1 MNRLVVKAG
10 GPAIGLALLLS
21 GCGGT
26 GGTGPST
33 SGPFGHPGDSHG
45 VQCFPVTRHGSVG
58 TFGGLSFHNPG
69 NSAKIDNVTLINSH
83 DMQIVAAWVVP
94 ITGTDLLGVWSGY
107 PPDGDPGQLSGHGAP
122 GVQWEHRQHAAGAVI
137 PHTPGQDV
145 ENLVLML
152 KPSGAVGTAKD
163 VTLDY
168 QSGGTRYRYD
178 FQVGVIVYNGNSNGC
193 LSKSQPKL

>member
-10 GPAIGLALLLS
+10 GLAIGLALLLG
-21 GCGGT
+21 GCGGSDE
-26 GGTGPST
+26 PST
-33 SGPFGHPGDSHG
+33 SGPFGHPTKTHW
-45 VQCFPVTRHGSVG
+45 VQCFPVTRHGGVG

-69 NSAKIDNVTLINSH
+69 SSAKIDNVTLIDSH

-94 ITGTDLLGVWSGY
+94 ITGRDLLGVFSGY
-107 PPDGDPGQLSGHGAP
+107 PPDGYPGSFPGHPAP
-122 GVQWEHRQHAAGAVI
+122 GVQWEQRQHAVGAVI

-145 ENLVLML
+145 ENLVLVL
-152 KPSGAVGTAKD
+152 KPSGTVGTAKN

-168 QSGGTRYRYD
+168 QSGGTKYRYD